1 MKIVQLIEAKLAS
14 GGPTYKKLSNEK
26 IFSMFM
32 IREPELSDEGENDHF
47 YTRKE
52 IHIYDK
58 GDDGE
63 INWVVVYP
71 PGTIKIRQGRPG
83 TRRTPNKETVFF
95 SIDHD
100 NDREW
105 QTNPQKWQ
113 ISHLQVLFDG

>member
-1 MKIVQLIEAKLAS
+1 MKILNLLEAKLANT
-14 GGPTYKKLSNEK
+14 GPKYKTLSDEK
-26 IFSMFM
+26 IISMFM
-32 IREPELSDEGENDHF
+32 IREPELSDEGDSDHF

-58 GDDGE
+58 EGNGE

-71 PGTIKIRQGRPG
+71 PGGIDIRQGRPG
-83 TRRTPNKETVFF
+83 TPRTPNTETVYF

-100 NDREW
+100 TDREW
-105 QTNPQKWQ
+105 QTKPQNWQ